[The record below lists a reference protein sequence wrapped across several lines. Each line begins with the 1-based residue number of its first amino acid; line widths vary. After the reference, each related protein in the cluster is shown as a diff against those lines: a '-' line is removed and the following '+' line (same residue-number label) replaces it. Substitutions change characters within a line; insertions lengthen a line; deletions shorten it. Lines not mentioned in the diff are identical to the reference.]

1 MVNVIRAR
9 FIDEAASSAG
19 VSTHTGKIKSSK
31 RITKALQ
38 DVIESGEPKEYRF
51 DDGTIGILQPSMAK
65 ILMTTYSSL
74 SPFEQAKASE
84 YMRASYKNYLRAVK
98 GQ

>member
-1 MVNVIRAR
+1 MLKVR

-38 DVIESGEPKEYRF
+38 EIIDSGEPKEYRF
-51 DDGTIGILQPSMAK
+51 DDGTVGVLQPSMAK
-65 ILMTTYSSL
+65 IVMQTYYSL

-84 YMRASYKNYLRAVK
+84 YMRGSYKNFLRAVK